1 MKGSQGGTGA
11 HGKSFR
17 IRSQA
22 EQDKMRQMFPG
33 VSRMGTQDV
42 EKQVEDLRKSHAAI
56 VQRPVTSQNALIQK
70 KGSALHQAARIQQQK
85 EMAFGGYMMR
95 PASVYDSASSIRHLA
110 GTQPQ
115 GAQHDSGSLVLY
127 DHKRRSLEYF
137 DRSPRSPRD
146 LAGMHSFSNPPR
158 GGTES
163 AKLSSESAELDQQ
176 AGAK

>member
-1 MKGSQGGTGA
+1 MKGNQTFATG

-33 VSRMGTQDV
+33 QSGTGTQDV
-42 EKQVEDLRKSHAAI
+42 EKEVRDLRKSHAAV

-95 PASVYDSASSIRHLA
+95 PASVYDSASSIRHL
-110 GTQPQ
+110 P
-115 GAQHDSGSLVLY
+115 GSQL
-127 DHKRRSLEYF
+127 
-137 DRSPRSPRD
+137 
-146 LAGMHSFSNPPR
+146 
-158 GGTES
+158 
-163 AKLSSESAELDQQ
+163 
-176 AGAK
+176 